1 MVFTRKQN
9 MEITKSEKFLK
20 KRNKTFWGIFF
31 LYDVIQEREWIRA
44 FLTLIFKKDDFY

>member
-31 LYDVIQEREWIRA
+31 YM
-44 FLTLIFKKDDFY
+44 TSSKKESGSELS